1 MAFIMDLV
9 EEIRIYVKK
18 ECGKE
23 TNFFGMSAY
32 NYHFVSM
39 VKYAKQLAKE
49 TGADMEIVEIAAWLH
64 DIGSILG
71 DYKNHHI
78 SGAEHAGKLLAK
90 YNYPE
95 DRIEQIKHC
104 ILAHRGSKDIKR
116 ETIEAECIADADA
129 RSHFDNIAAL
139 FNLASVVRKLE
150 INEARTFVKEKLQR
164 SWKKLTPRAK
174 AVIKPKYETAMLLL
188 E

>member
-1 MAFIMDLV
+1 MDLV
-9 EEIRIYVKK
+9 EEIREYVKK

-23 TNFFGMSAY
+23 TNFFGMNAY
-32 NYHFVSM
+32 DYHFVSM
-39 VKYAKQLAKE
+39 VKYAKQLAEE

-78 SGAEHAGKLLAK
+78 SGAEHAEKLLTK
-90 YNYPE
+90 YNYPK
-95 DRIEQIKHC
+95 DRIERIKHC

-129 RSHFDNIAAL
+129 MSHFDNIASLFYLAL
-139 FNLASVVRKLE
+139 VTRKLE
-150 INEARTFVKEKLQR
+150 TNESRTFVKEKLQR
-164 SWKKLTPRAK
+164 SWNKLTPRAK
-174 AVIKPKYETAMLLL
+174 AVIKPKYDAAMLLL
-188 E
+188 I